1 MHNTH
6 NSPEEFNIDTTL
18 GYAVNRTSVIL
29 RQELQRRFR
38 AVNQKLTA
46 EEWAMMGQLWKED
59 GLSRQQLA
67 DRTIKDQTTVTRLLD
82 SLVRK
87 GFVRREQDMADRRVV
102 LVLLTESGRQLESRL
117 VPAALELMSDASLGV
132 SEKDLAITLKTLRR
146 VQENLLKRASSSA
159 GESKA

>member
-1 MHNTH
+1 MYDTH
-6 NSPEEFNIDTTL
+6 NSPQQFNIDATL

-38 AVNQKLTA
+38 AVNQRLTA

-59 GLSRQQLA
+59 SLSRQQLA

-87 GFVRREQDMADRRVV
+87 GFVRREQDTADRRVV
-102 LVLLTESGRQLESRL
+102 LIRLTESGRQLESRL

-132 SEKDLAITLKTLRR
+132 SEKDLAITLRTLRR
-146 VQENLLKRASSSA
+146 VQENLLQRASNSEGA
-159 GESKA
+159 SKG

>member
-1 MHNTH
+1 MQDTH
-6 NSPEEFNIDTTL
+6 NSPEEFDIDTTL

-38 AVNQKLTA
+38 AANQRLTV
-46 EEWAMMGQLWKED
+46 EEWALMGQLWKEN

-87 GFVRREQDMADRRVV
+87 GFVRREQDATDRRVV
-102 LVLLTESGRQLESRL
+102 LNLLTESGRQLESRL
-117 VPAALELMSDASLGV
+117 VPAALEMMADSSYGI
-132 SEKDLAITLKTLRR
+132 SEEDLATTVRTLRR
-146 VQENLLKRASSSA
+146 IQENLLQSA
-159 GESKA
+159 ANGEGERGV